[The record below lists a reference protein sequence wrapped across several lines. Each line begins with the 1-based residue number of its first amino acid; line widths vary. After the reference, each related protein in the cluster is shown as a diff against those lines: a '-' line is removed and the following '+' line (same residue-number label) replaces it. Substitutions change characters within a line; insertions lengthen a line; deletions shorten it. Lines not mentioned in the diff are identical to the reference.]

1 MNICEKMSTVTMK
14 IVDRKYLEGCYNLY
28 FLMFDDC
35 CSECKRRKTMQDEL
49 KTKRFYSFNSSVFI
63 WKMID
68 DLNNFEIFP
77 VCKDLNVKRCLI
89 L

>member
-1 MNICEKMSTVTMK
+1 MIAVVNVKEEKQCKMN
-14 IVDRKYLEGCYNLY
+14 
-28 FLMFDDC
+28 
-35 CSECKRRKTMQDEL
+35 L
-49 KTKRFYSFNSSVFI
+49 KKKGFYSFNSSVFI

>member
-1 MNICEKMSTVTMK
+1 MNICEKMSTVTIK

-49 KTKRFYSFNSSVFI
+49 KK
-63 WKMID
+63 KG
-68 DLNNFEIFP
+68 
-77 VCKDLNVKRCLI
+77 I
-89 L
+89 LFF

>member
-1 MNICEKMSTVTMK
+1 MNICKKMSTVTIK

-49 KTKRFYSFNSSVFI
+49 KKKRDFI
-63 WKMID
+63 
-68 DLNNFEIFP
+68 L
-77 VCKDLNVKRCLI
+77 LI
-89 L
+89 LVYLFGK